1 MSRILKLAL
10 AVMGAA
16 VFMQATCG
24 KAKPGEVT
32 PVLKMTITD
41 HVPFHN
47 MGIAFDGSHY
57 FTINGG
63 NADNSVVNEYDKS
76 GKFVESYD
84 FGVDGRAI
92 GYDAGQDRVYV
103 KGFGEDLLGADFDL
117 ESADTEQEGLFAGEQ
132 SSVGFSSDGALIY
145 ELDDGE
151 VHVYDADEGEE
162 TNSFDIENYS
172 EEESSGYS
180 YAIAASDKFLF
191 VWKNETDVY
200 VYDLAG
206 KYVTSFEL
214 PRAGFGFSLSYCN
227 GMLWTATDADGSTE
241 GADGKW
247 YGYQL
252 KGLE

>member
-1 MSRILKLAL
+1 MNRVLKLAL
-10 AVMGAA
+10 AVLGAA

-24 KAKPGEVT
+24 KAKPGGVT

-47 MGIAFDGSHY
+47 MGITFAGSHY
-57 FTINGG
+57 FTVNGG
-63 NADNSVVNEYDKS
+63 NEDNSVVNEYDKS
-76 GKFVESYD
+76 GKLVDSYD

-92 GYDAGQDRVYV
+92 GYDPTEDRILIKSY
-103 KGFGEDLLGADFDL
+103 GEDLLVADFDL
-117 ESADTEQEGLFAGEQ
+117 ETADVEQEGLFSNDQ
-132 SSVGFSSDGALIY
+132 SSVGFSSDGATVY

-151 VHVYDADEGEE
+151 VHVYDADDGEE
-162 TNSFDIENYS
+162 SNSFDIENYS

-180 YAIAASDKFLF
+180 YALAASDKFLF
-191 VWKNETDVY
+191 VWKNENEVY

-206 KYVTSFEL
+206 SYVTSFEL
-214 PRAGFGFSLSYCN
+214 PRIGFGFSLSYCN
-227 GMLWTATDADGSTE
+227 GMLWIAADADGSTA

-247 YGYQL
+247 YGYEL